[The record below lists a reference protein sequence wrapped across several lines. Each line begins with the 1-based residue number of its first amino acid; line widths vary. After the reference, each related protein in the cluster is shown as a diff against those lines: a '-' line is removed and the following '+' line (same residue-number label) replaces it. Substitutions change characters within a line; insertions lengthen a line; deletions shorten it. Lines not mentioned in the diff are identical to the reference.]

1 MDPVVIVAL
10 VAAVAS
16 IIGSAIVALS
26 ARGKSRV
33 DYKAALDARIDARVT
48 EQLHAAWARID
59 KQDGEI
65 AGLRKVVKADY
76 RHIKQLRGYIE
87 AGNTGPI
94 PAIPPEL
101 IAWHNLN

>member
-33 DYKAALDARIDARVT
+33 DYKAALDARIDQRVSQQLT
-48 EQLHAAWARID
+48 EAWTRID
-59 KQDGEI
+59 KQDAEI

-76 RHIKQLRGYIE
+76 RHIKQLRSYI
-87 AGNTGPI
+87 ASNQTGPI
-94 PAIPPEL
+94 PDIPPEL
-101 IAWHNLN
+101 VDWHNLN

>member
-1 MDPVVIVAL
+1 MDPIIIVSIVTAIAS
-10 VAAVAS
+10 VAGAVT
-16 IIGSAIVALS
+16 VALS

-48 EQLHAAWARID
+48 EQLNSAWARID
-59 KQDGEI
+59 KQDAEI
-65 AGLRKVVKADY
+65 AALRKVVKAGY

-94 PAIPPEL
+94 PVIPPEL
-101 IAWHNLN
+101 VSWHNLN